1 MIKAES
7 EPVYQ
12 SCKAKMPPKRKR
24 KLTDGNKDTNAKKM
38 KTRVPERKSQWTKG
52 KKDLVNP
59 TIVATSVTDSSVN
72 PDVLAD
78 AITPQEES
86 QDVTQGTSV
95 SSQGVVERVQ
105 EGQIIDTA
113 RYNTCNY

>member
-12 SCKAKMPPKRKR
+12 SCKAKMPPRRKR
-24 KLTDGNKDTNAKKM
+24 KLTDGNKDTNAKKR
-38 KTRVPERKSQWTKG
+38 KTRVPERESQWTKG
-52 KKDLVNP
+52 EKDLVNP
-59 TIVATSVTDSSVN
+59 TIEATSVTDNTVN

-86 QDVTQGTSV
+86 QDVL
-95 SSQGVVERVQ
+95 SQGAVERVQ

-113 RYNTCNY
+113 RYDTCNY